1 MLFYY
6 LLLITCYLDIC
17 KIYFKIFCDSKL
29 IVKFIYKGKK
39 KDQNLLFLLASILIY
54 NKLIDTKFVNNVFTH
69 SLLPFKIVNELS
81 QVFKIQAL
89 FIQFFFFFEH
99 KLSSR
104 SSPKKIICSSL
115 AHFLVEQAWDCSR
128 ATWLTYYFLIYIMK
142 PWLKCFYLF
151 IILWIFNMNRP
162 FIINK
167 LQMIVYVIWTYW
179 QTYTIQFKVYK
190 NIFLD

>member
-89 FIQFFFFFEH
+89 FIQFFFFFWTQAELEVITKKNYMF
-99 KLSSR
+99 KLGSFS
-104 SSPKKIICSSL
+104 CWASL
-115 AHFLVEQAWDCSR
+115 RLFTSYLINLLFSYIYYETMTKMFLS
-128 ATWLTYYFLIYIMK
+128 LH
-142 PWLKCFYLF
+142 
-151 IILWIFNMNRP
+151 NSMN
-162 FIINK
+162 F
-167 LQMIVYVIWTYW
+167 
-179 QTYTIQFKVYK
+179 
-190 NIFLD
+190 

>member
-89 FIQFFFFFEH
+89 FIQFFFFFLNTSRARGH
-99 KLSSR
+99 HQKKLY
-104 SSPKKIICSSL
+104 
-115 AHFLVEQAWDCSR
+115 VQAW
-128 ATWLTYYFLIYIMK
+128 L
-142 PWLKCFYLF
+142 
-151 IILWIFNMNRP
+151 
-162 FIINK
+162 
-167 LQMIVYVIWTYW
+167 
-179 QTYTIQFKVYK
+179 
-190 NIFLD
+190 IFLLSKLEIVHELLD

>member
-39 KDQNLLFLLASILIY
+39 KDQSLLFLLASILIY

-89 FIQFFFFFEH
+89 VIQKKFFLNTSRAQGHHQKPLYVQAWLIFLLSKLEPVH
-99 KLSSR
+99 KL
-104 SSPKKIICSSL
+104 
-115 AHFLVEQAWDCSR
+115 
-128 ATWLTYYFLIYIMK
+128 
-142 PWLKCFYLF
+142 
-151 IILWIFNMNRP
+151 
-162 FIINK
+162 
-167 LQMIVYVIWTYW
+167 
-179 QTYTIQFKVYK
+179 
-190 NIFLD
+190 LD

>member
-17 KIYFKIFCDSKL
+17 EIYFKIFCDSKL

-39 KDQNLLFLLASILIY
+39 KDQSLLFLLSSILIY

-89 FIQFFFFFEH
+89 FIQNFFFFFLNTIRARGH
-99 KLSSR
+99 HQKKLY
-104 SSPKKIICSSL
+104 
-115 AHFLVEQAWDCSR
+115 VQAW
-128 ATWLTYYFLIYIMK
+128 L
-142 PWLKCFYLF
+142 
-151 IILWIFNMNRP
+151 
-162 FIINK
+162 
-167 LQMIVYVIWTYW
+167 
-179 QTYTIQFKVYK
+179 
-190 NIFLD
+190 IFLLSKLEPVHELKPGPTKFGT

>member
-89 FIQFFFFFEH
+89 FIQFFFFFLNTSRASGH
-99 KLSSR
+99 HQKKLY
-104 SSPKKIICSSL
+104 
-115 AHFLVEQAWDCSR
+115 VQAW
-128 ATWLTYYFLIYIMK
+128 L
-142 PWLKCFYLF
+142 
-151 IILWIFNMNRP
+151 
-162 FIINK
+162 
-167 LQMIVYVIWTYW
+167 
-179 QTYTIQFKVYK
+179 
-190 NIFLD
+190 IFLLSKLEIVHELLD

>member
-17 KIYFKIFCDSKL
+17 EIYFKIFCDSKL

-89 FIQFFFFFEH
+89 FIQKNFFLNTSRARGH
-99 KLSSR
+99 HQKKL
-104 SSPKKIICSSL
+104 
-115 AHFLVEQAWDCSR
+115 HVQAW
-128 ATWLTYYFLIYIMK
+128 L
-142 PWLKCFYLF
+142 
-151 IILWIFNMNRP
+151 
-162 FIINK
+162 
-167 LQMIVYVIWTYW
+167 
-179 QTYTIQFKVYK
+179 
-190 NIFLD
+190 IFLLTKLEPIHELLD